1 MNAVARSLA
10 AEFSKTFSTR
20 MWWLL
25 LVILVGYAGLG
36 AAAIAFAFTLAP
48 ENAGMQLGGLDL
60 APIVY
65 SMATASGF
73 VFPLILGAMSVTSEV
88 RHRTLSTTFLATPHR
103 WMVLVAKLVVAAAL
117 GALYGVAA
125 TAATV
130 GLGAL
135 VLNASGEPTLLDDS
149 GTWAL
154 IARMVLALALCGVL
168 GVGIGVL
175 IPSQVGSIVAIL
187 AFTQFVEPIVRTAA
201 AFVEP
206 LGDIARFLPGAA
218 GDALVGASFYSAFG
232 GGSESLEWWQGGLVL
247 AGYGIVFLAAGAST
261 FWRRDVT

>member
-1 MNAVARSLA
+1 MTSLA
-10 AEFSKTFSTR
+10 RALSAEFVKAFSTR

-25 LVILVGYAGLG
+25 LLILVGYVGIAAGG
-36 AAAIAFAFTLAP
+36 IALALTLAP
-48 ENAGMQLGGLDL
+48 EQSGMTLGPEGL

-73 VFPLILGAMSVTSEV
+73 VFPVIFGAMSVTSEV
-88 RHRTLSTTFLATPHR
+88 RHRTLSTTFLGTPHR
-103 WMVLVAKLVVAAAL
+103 GIVLVAKVVVAAVL
-117 GALYGVAA
+117 GALYGVAG
-125 TAATV
+125 TAATT

-135 VLNASGEPTLLDDS
+135 VLGLDGQATGLDLS
-149 GTWAL
+149 DTWAML
-154 IARMVLALALCGVL
+154 ARMVLAMTIWGVV

-187 AFTQFVEPIVRTAA
+187 AFTQFVEPLVRTAA

-206 LGDIARFLPGAA
+206 LGGVARFLPGAA
-218 GDALVGASFYSAFG
+218 SDALVGASFYSALG
-232 GGSESLEWWQGGLVL
+232 PASQSLEWWQGGLVL
-247 AGYGIVFLAAGAST
+247 AGYAVVFLVVGAAT